1 MICNVEFWLYLYVS
15 GGKKVQYKYFML
27 QKFFMAIIFAGACI
41 LLTCCGKKDDEEQ
54 QIDHKIALTE
64 ETPDVEIVEETSEE
78 DLDDAQNID
87 FPDYLIGIY
96 SVEKGVYISEHLSET
111 RSFVGQLLEEAI
123 KSHGEMP
130 KEKESYFSDWALM
143 QLKETAWEKLD
154 KDWEA
159 DSVTYGSFYSLN
171 FLFGNIG
178 YDFDYTFWQ
187 ADGTQPVCMRIYVD
201 GNGIIQGINTE
212 IDNFPEKTEC
222 ADCTKV
228 PFYDK
233 LREIVVKEGIVYEGK
248 ILYEKSPQGVLASG
262 DAALDAEEMGK
273 SFITEL
279 ENDMAEAGWK
289 ANVYYDCYYSDFAEE
304 MGDVSFTY
312 YIYPDYEKMGVE
324 TAKAVVFQCT
334 VGRDNGELKKTEFQ
348 MYSVTKEEYQRAREW
363 KGRVVTFIKNENVPI
378 PGRGKIPIL
387 AYTFTY
393 EDILTD
399 IADEISRNTAKGW
412 QIEEEYDFYYINH
425 NEQSGRIH
433 YRYYFYWKKEN
444 EENEKV
450 LIVDAWVSV
459 NAIEET
465 QLQWSMTHRALDDDT
480 GSDSEEAD
488 TASGELD
495 ISAFLEFDWT
505 KDEVLLW
512 DDHLVMP
519 NDSAQGWD
527 FSIADIDFDGVPEM
541 LVLFTANHCGGN
553 SVYIYKQE
561 KGDVIS
567 YMDTYATPAE
577 HMTNGID
584 YKTISPYMD
593 IELMDAYVNAKGQ
606 CRYLSLDCSSFGGDI
621 KGGVYTV
628 FLYETVPGEKA
639 MPKEIVRIEYCAPA
653 EEEELYFLGEKV
665 YETQELRN
673 LISEYMEGYTKVGI
687 AYKDV
692 EKDFARVIVAYT
704 DEEKEQELN
713 ELYEELR
720 SI

>member
-1 MICNVEFWLYLYVS
+1 MKKQFLLSIIVISICCLLICCNKDIGEIEEKQIKNETAVLEQISSLKIVEKTL
-15 GGKKVQYKYFML
+15 GE
-27 QKFFMAIIFAGACI
+27 A
-41 LLTCCGKKDDEEQ
+41 
-54 QIDHKIALTE
+54 
-64 ETPDVEIVEETSEE
+64 VEET
-78 DLDDAQNID
+78 AQNID

-111 RSFVGQLLEEAI
+111 RNFTGQLLTEAI
-123 KSHGEMP
+123 KRHGEVP
-130 KEKESYFSDWALM
+130 KEKEPYFSNWALM

-154 KDWEA
+154 KNWEA
-159 DSVTYGSFYSLN
+159 DFVSYGSSYSLN

-187 ADGTQPVCMRIYVD
+187 ADRTQPVCMQIYVD

-212 IDNFPEKTEC
+212 IDSFSEKTEC

-233 LREIVVKEGIVYEGK
+233 LREIVVEEGIVYEGK
-248 ILYEKSPQGVLASG
+248 IIYEKSPQGVLISG

-279 ENDMAEAGWK
+279 ENDMAGAAWK
-289 ANVYYDCYYSDFAEE
+289 ANVYYDCYYSDLAKEA
-304 MGDVSFTY
+304 GDVNFTY

-334 VGRDNGELKKTEFQ
+334 VGRDDGELKKTEFQ
-348 MYSVTKEEYQRAREW
+348 IYSMTKEEYQRVREW
-363 KGRVVTFIKNENVPI
+363 KGRIVTFIKNGDIVGGGNVPI
-378 PGRGKIPIL
+378 SGRRGKSIPADI
-387 AYTFTY
+387 FTC
-393 EDILTD
+393 EDILSD
-399 IADEISRNTAKGW
+399 IADEIGRNTAGGW
-412 QIEEEYDFYYINH
+412 QIEEGYDFYYINH
-425 NEQSGRIH
+425 NERSGRIH
-433 YRYYFYWKKEN
+433 YRYYFYWKKKN

-450 LIVDAWVSV
+450 LIIDAWVPE

-465 QLQWSMTHRALDDDT
+465 QFRWSMTHRSMDDDT
-480 GSDSEEAD
+480 ESDSEEAY
-488 TASGELD
+488 TASGALD
-495 ISAFLEFDWT
+495 IYAFLEFDWT

-512 DDHLVMP
+512 EDHLVMP

-527 FSIADIDFDGVPEM
+527 FSIGDIDFDGVPEM

-567 YMDTYATPAE
+567 YMDTYATPVR

-593 IELMDAYVNAKGQ
+593 IELIDAYVNAKGQ
-606 CRYLSLDCSSFGGDI
+606 CRYLSLDYSSFGGDI

-628 FLYETVPGEKA
+628 SLYGTVPGEKT
-639 MPKEIVRIEYCAPA
+639 MPEEIVRIEYSAP
-653 EEEELYFLGEKV
+653 EEKEELYFLGEKV

-673 LISEYMEGYTKVGI
+673 LIGKYMEGYTKVEI
-687 AYKDV
+687 AYKDM
-692 EKDFARVIVAYT
+692 EKDFARDIVGYT
-704 DEEKEQELN
+704 DEEKERELN

-720 SI
+720 SFQ